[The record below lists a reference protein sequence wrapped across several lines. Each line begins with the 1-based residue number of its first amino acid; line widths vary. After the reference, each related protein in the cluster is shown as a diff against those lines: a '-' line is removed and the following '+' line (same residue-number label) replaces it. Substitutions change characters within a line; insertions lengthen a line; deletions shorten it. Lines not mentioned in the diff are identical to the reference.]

1 MSQSPQPLEYVEY
14 GLIAASL
21 VGLVVAL
28 ATSNP
33 LMAVIPTVLALAA
46 SAFNRYRADYVMSRR
61 VQKLSQDL
69 VAQNEYFQQEN
80 VQVRN
85 FATAL
90 VKQTM
95 AAQKP
100 ELPAA
105 SGELVS
111 FQSLEKQVGDQQ
123 RLMNSVQTHISG
135 VEGTIANLVEALD
148 GAAIPNRVEYLEQA
162 IVKLSQKSG
171 LDPNEILGASAI
183 MAAGGAGVAGIA
195 AMNNNPPPELF
206 SLADLGLDELSANL
220 SDDLDGNTAT
230 RMQGFDSGF
239 LKDPAAPSIEKIEED
254 LISGDLLGLDPISGD
269 LASGDLSAAEL
280 EGGDLWMRP
289 IWELKKTLLAHTDWV
304 RCLSFTPNNQTLI
317 SGSFDQSIKLWNMA
331 DGKMLHDL
339 QDHHK
344 GVFALAVSAD
354 GKTLASGSWDET
366 IKLWNIS
373 SGELISNLSG
383 HTASVRSLA
392 TSPDNQLLVSGSFDN
407 TVRVWQLSTGDLV
420 KTMMHKEPIAAIA
433 LNHTGQILASTG
445 DDGLVKLW
453 SLQTGETIAQLTGN
467 SNCICSLAISPN
479 STTVVA
485 GTVSGS
491 IVLWSLDMAK
501 IQNSD
506 PLQKFKAHSGQ
517 INACVFHPSGQY
529 LITGSVDGKARIWSQ
544 DVGFNLLREKP
555 RKTLRG
561 EPGRSVMSAAVSAD
575 GKSIAIGGADGTIE
589 LWQG

>member
-21 VGLVVAL
+21 VGLIAL
-28 ATSNP
+28 ATANP
-33 LMAVIPTVLALAA
+33 LMAVIPTVFTVLALAA
-46 SAFNRYRADYVMSRR
+46 SAFNRYRADRVMSRR
-61 VQKLSQDL
+61 VQKLTQDL

-123 RLMNSVQTHISG
+123 RLMNAVQTHISG

-162 IVKLSQKSG
+162 IVKLSQRTG
-171 LDPNEILGASAI
+171 LDPNEILGAGAM
-183 MAAGGAGVAGIA
+183 MAVGGSGAM
-195 AMNNNPPPELF
+195 AMNNAMAPPEMF

-220 SDDLDGNTAT
+220 SADLDNSPT
-230 RMQGFDSGF
+230 RMQGLDSGF
-239 LKDPAAPSIEKIEED
+239 LKDPGAPSIEKIEED
-254 LISGDLLGLDPISGD
+254 LISGDLLGIDPISGD
-269 LASGDLSAAEL
+269 LASGDLTAAEL

-304 RCLSFTPNNQTLI
+304 RCLSFTPDNQTLI

-373 SGELISNLSG
+373 GGELISNLSG

-392 TSPDNQLLVSGSFDN
+392 TSPDNQFLVSGSFDN